1 MSDGPK
7 KVVALGYQAD
17 RDAAPRILAKGS
29 GEMAERILQLAR
41 EHQIPL
47 KEDPPLVE
55 ILSALDLHQ
64 EIPPELYQVVAEI
77 LAYVYRTTGRAGVGT
92 TANQQRGD

>member
-1 MSDGPK
+1 MIDRPK

-17 RDAAPRILAKGS
+17 RDAAPRVIAKGA

-77 LAYVYRTTGRAGVGT
+77 LAYVYRTTGRGNAGT